1 MEGISNIIW
10 GPVYWK
16 MFHYVTLTYPLS
28 PKDDD
33 KQRIKDF
40 FSNIVPHIL
49 PCPFCRVHYKKNL
62 EINPLTDDILDI
74 KFKLVIWLINM
85 HNYVNKQLG
94 KNEMTIEDALI
105 SLFIPENI
113 KKKESIT
120 KSSHINDKYSLDNL
134 RKSVNNIIFTES
146 DNLIFDI
153 NKVISDKEQ
162 ELKNKRELDEYM
174 ERLKEEERK
183 KKGSIQKNEKKELT
197 KEEKDEYEK
206 NLENYNKQ
214 MNEIV
219 NLMNKKK
226 GSFDIPEV
234 KITQQNKIDMNK
246 IIEKIHDLINEND
259 DEKIKFL
266 LYSGLESICFIF

>member
-28 PKDDD
+28 PKYDD
-33 KQRIKDF
+33 KQRIKEF

-49 PCPFCRVHYKKNL
+49 PCPFCRAHYKKNL

-94 KNEMTIEDALI
+94 KNEMTIEDALV

-113 KKKESIT
+113 KQKSEIKKST
-120 KSSHINDKYSLDNL
+120 YHNDKYSLDNI

-174 ERLKEEERK
+174 EKLKKEERK
-183 KKGSIQKNEKKELT
+183 KRESEEKKDLT
-197 KEEKDEYEK
+197 PEEKILFEK

-214 MNEIV
+214 MKEMI

-226 GSFDIPEV
+226 GSFDIPNVE
-234 KITQQNKIDMNK
+234 ITEQKKIDMNK
-246 IIEKIHDLINEND
+246 IIEKIYNLINEND
-259 DEKIKFL
+259 DEMTKFL